1 MVKIFK
7 MRLEDIQ
14 PSQLYISFEKL
25 CSVMKRFNPNDLGS
39 IEPIPVKKL
48 GEDVVFVDGHTRA
61 FAAYLCGVLEVPVY
75 WEDEELDWEAYEIC
89 VAWCKES
96 GIRRISDLKTGWCLK
111 RIMRHYGIS
120 VVKICSENWRKR
132 GRRSSVKNRLCVL
145 NQRIDL
151 SSNKWHMYIT
161 RSESKNK

>member
-61 FAAYLCGVLEVPVY
+61 FAAYRCGVLGVPVY

-96 GIRRISDLKTGWCLK
+96 GIRRISDLKNRVVSQKDYETLWYK
-111 RIMRHYGIS
+111 RCEDMQRELE
-120 VVKICSENWRKR
+120 KKR
-132 GRRSSVKNRLCVL
+132 SQGLGEKQALRFKPA
-145 NQRIDL
+145 D
-151 SSNKWHMYIT
+151 
-161 RSESKNK
+161 

>member
-61 FAAYLCGVLEVPVY
+61 FATYLCGVLEVPVY

-96 GIRRISDLKTGWCLK
+96 GIRRISDLKNRVVSQKDYETLWYK
-111 RIMRHYGIS
+111 RCEDMQRELE
-120 VVKICSENWRKR
+120 KKR
-132 GRRSSVKNRLCVL
+132 SQELGEKQALRFKPA
-145 NQRIDL
+145 D
-151 SSNKWHMYIT
+151 
-161 RSESKNK
+161 

>member
-61 FAAYLCGVLEVPVY
+61 FAAYLCGVLGVPVY

-96 GIRRISDLKTGWCLK
+96 GIRRISDLKNRVVSQKDYETLWYK
-111 RIMRHYGIS
+111 RCEDMQRELE
-120 VVKICSENWRKR
+120 KKR
-132 GRRSSVKNRLCVL
+132 SQGLGEKQALRFKPA
-145 NQRIDL
+145 D
-151 SSNKWHMYIT
+151 
-161 RSESKNK
+161 